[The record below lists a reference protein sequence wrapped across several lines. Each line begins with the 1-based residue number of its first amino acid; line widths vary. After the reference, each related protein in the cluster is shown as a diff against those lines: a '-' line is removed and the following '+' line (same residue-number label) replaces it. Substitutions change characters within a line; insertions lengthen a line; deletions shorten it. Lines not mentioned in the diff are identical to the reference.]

1 MVSILV
7 RKSSIAGAVR
17 CPSSK
22 SYTHRALAIASLA
35 SGAGGD
41 QPSTITN
48 ALLARDTLATL
59 ACCRALGADIE
70 SKRDGRIVQ
79 VRGRR
84 GSLEPPENVL
94 NCENSGTTIRIM
106 TAMAGLVRRG
116 HTVLTGDESL
126 RRRPMQPIL
135 DALGPLGVEAYST
148 RENGTPPLIVRGG
161 GIKGGTTLI
170 DGSISSQF
178 ISGLLIAGVYA
189 NSEITLKIKGDLVSK
204 PYVRAT
210 LATMENFGVRIEHEP
225 SMLEYHIR
233 NAEYLPSSFDVP
245 SDFSTAALILSAGAL
260 AGTSAG
266 KLKVRGL
273 NFGLPQ
279 GDSAIVEIMERMGC
293 RIRADRAKGEVIVDG
308 AGGAERLEGGEFD
321 LADTPDLLPVVSIL
335 ALKARSP
342 VRITG
347 VAHARVKETDRV
359 ANIARELA
367 KLGAKVNEFHD
378 GLEISAP
385 KKLKG
390 ASLEAYNDHRLFMAF
405 TIAAM
410 MTDRSIVA
418 GAESVDVSYPNFVSD
433 MKDLGAR
440 LSPMPDRE

>member
-1 MVSILV
+1 
-7 RKSSIAGAVR
+7 
-17 CPSSK
+17 
-22 SYTHRALAIASLA
+22 
-35 SGAGGD
+35 
-41 QPSTITN
+41 
-48 ALLARDTLATL
+48 
-59 ACCRALGADIE
+59 
-70 SKRDGRIVQ
+70 
-79 VRGRR
+79 
-84 GSLEPPENVL
+84 
-94 NCENSGTTIRIM
+94 
-106 TAMAGLVRRG
+106 
-116 HTVLTGDESL
+116 SL

-135 DALGPLGVEAYST
+135 DALGPLGVAAYST
-148 RENGTPPLIVRGG
+148 KENGTPPLIVRGG

-189 NSEITLKIKGDLVSK
+189 NSEIVLKIKGDLVSK
-204 PYVRAT
+204 PYVKAT
-210 LATMENFGVRIEHEP
+210 LATMEKFGVRVDHEP

-233 NAEYLPSSFDVP
+233 NAEYRPSSFDVP

-260 AGTSAG
+260 AGTARG

-293 RIRADRAKGEVIVDG
+293 RVKADRQKGEVVVDG
-308 AGGAERLEGGEFD
+308 SVERLEGGEFD

-335 ALKARSP
+335 ALKAKLP

-367 KLGAKVNEFHD
+367 KMGAKVDEFHD
-378 GLEISAP
+378 GLTIAAP

-410 MTDRSIVA
+410 MTDRSVVA
-418 GAESVDVSYPNFVSD
+418 GAESVDISYPDFISD
-433 MKDLGAR
+433 MKKLGAR